1 MSINN
6 SFAYNK
12 NTQDSDIDVQLNE
25 HISENQL
32 LRKSTKPFG
41 KLSIGGKDI
50 ALSMR
55 RCNEIID
62 DCASAWANLNLK
74 KEKSVEIEVDG
85 FKFAMNAE
93 RIELL
98 ADTLQRTKDVVIK
111 KYRFG

>member
-12 NTQDSDIDVQLNE
+12 NKQDSDIDVQING

-41 KLSIGGKDI
+41 KLLLAGKEI
-50 ALSMR
+50 PLSMR

-62 DCASAWANLNLK
+62 DCASAWSRISLK
-74 KEKSVEIEVDG
+74 KVSEVAIEVDG
-85 FKFAMNAE
+85 YEFQMNAE

-98 ADTLQRTKDVVIK
+98 ADTLQRTKDVVLK